1 MSRSNTINA
10 IIASR
15 KPIAEKTGKIIVHL
29 RNVSD
34 ALYDCSNLLTTALR
48 KSFSDEQKSIV
59 QEIQERQAEI
69 AHLTNS
75 LIPDQIKILDQ
86 LQSRFSRSTLNIG
99 VVGNAGQGKSTL
111 LQKLTGLADEEIPTG
126 AKGDCTGAAAII
138 ENVDV
143 AATYADIE
151 FYSESEFLEQVVAPY
166 YRNFGLPQPSTLSAF
181 SESLP
186 DEVKTQE
193 HYDEIEFIE
202 RLQKSLNE
210 YRPFFSEL
218 QKRIK
223 KSEIRKFTAKSD
235 ENGNHLSFWA
245 AVKSARVYC
254 RFPSL
259 AGEKISVGDTPGLG
273 DRVVLE
279 AEERLMKDFGRNI
292 DAIIMLRKVKERG
305 IRKEDVRLF
314 SLVKAAIPE
323 LPAEK
328 WTYFIVNVF
337 ANDKQNPVTAEAL
350 KFLSDDLRSSSLK
363 NIAEYIELDC
373 SDTTAVSKEFD
384 RILNGIASN
393 QSNLDQ
399 ILYTKRFEEV
409 QRLLRMVTNLA
420 TKLSDLFPKN
430 NSNDKEL
437 ILAQSMFRDD
447 VSGNLAVKLDDLAA
461 AKKEAQDHANE
472 VFLSAVKKI
481 ETDLQTIPGLPEV
494 MEMKKAA
501 AKDSLIGAF
510 SLYCQSIRRLT
521 VKYFNEL
528 DIALHK
534 IFDDLRD
541 EVKQCFIAEDGGK
554 LGNIIFQQENGQ
566 EKSWW
571 ASLADEIVTHGE
583 TPTAQKNA
591 KQIAEVIRQFETVT
605 LSFRSFLLPRVL
617 PCFNVLNT
625 DHQEHSPFGWKQG
638 LGIEQLIENLR
649 RAAENGVAKAIKL
662 LENCAAEPSIALFA
676 MVEDLHDAVCR
687 TGSSSAAQH
696 IWSSFYAAH
705 RSEIWQE
712 VFQQKEADTKFR
724 NDWHNK
730 VECLKNT
737 ADNIDM

>member
-1 MSRSNTINA
+1 MSRSNTINT

-15 KPIAEKTGKIIVHL
+15 QPIAEKTGRMIAHL
-29 RNVSD
+29 RKVTD
-34 ALYDCSNLLTTALR
+34 ALYGCSDLLTKSLQ
-48 KSFSDEQKSIV
+48 KSFADEQKSV
-59 QEIQERQAEI
+59 IQERQAEI
-69 AHLTNS
+69 THFVNN
-75 LIPDQIKILDQ
+75 LIPDHIKSLDQ
-86 LQSRFSRSTLNIG
+86 LQRRFNRSTLNIG

-126 AKGDCTGAAAII
+126 AKGDCTGAAAIL
-138 ENVDV
+138 ENADV
-143 AATYADIE
+143 TEAYADIE

-181 SESLP
+181 AESLP
-186 DEVKTQE
+186 DDVKTQE
-193 HYDEIEFIE
+193 RSDEIEFIE
-202 RLQKSLNE
+202 RLQNELHE

-235 ENGNHLSFWA
+235 ENGQYLSFWA

-259 AGEKISVGDTPGLG
+259 TGEKISLGDTPGLG
-273 DRVVLE
+273 DRAVLE

-292 DAIIMLRKVKERG
+292 DAIIMLRKVNIRG

-314 SLVKAAIPE
+314 SLVKSAIPE

-337 ANDKQNPVTAEAL
+337 ASDKQIPATVEAL
-350 KFLSDDLRSSSLK
+350 KFLPEDFRNSSLK

-373 SDTTAVSKEFD
+373 SDTAAVHKEFD
-384 RILNGIASN
+384 RILNGIAGN
-393 QSNLDQ
+393 QSTLDQ

-409 QRLLRMVTNLA
+409 QRLLHSVTDLTA
-420 TKLSDLFPKN
+420 KLSALFPKN
-430 NSNDKEL
+430 NSIDKDAMQ
-437 ILAQSMFRDD
+437 AQSMFQDD
-447 VSGNLAVKLDDLAA
+447 ISGNLAVKLNDLVTT
-461 AKKEAQDHANE
+461 KKEAQYHANE
-472 VFLSAVKKI
+472 VFLNAVKKI
-481 ETDLQTIPGLPEV
+481 ETDLKTIPGLPEPID
-494 MEMKKAA
+494 MKKTA
-501 AKDSLIGAF
+501 AKNRMTDAF
-510 SLYCQSIRRLT
+510 SLYCQLIRRLT

-528 DIALHK
+528 DITLHQ

-541 EVKQCFIAEDGGK
+541 EVKQCFLAEDGGK
-554 LGNIIFQQENGQ
+554 LGKVVFQQENGK

-571 ASLADEIVTHGE
+571 ASLADEIATLGE
-583 TPTAQKNA
+583 TPKAQENA
-591 KQIAEVIRQFETVT
+591 KQIADVIRQFETVT

-625 DHQEHSPFGWKQG
+625 DREEHSTFGWKQG
-638 LGIEQLIENLR
+638 LDIEQLIENLR
-649 RAAENGVAKAIKL
+649 RAAEKGVANAIKL
-662 LENCAAEPSIALFA
+662 LENCAAEPSVALFA
-676 MVEDLHDAVCR
+676 IVEDLHDAVFR
-687 TGSSSAAQH
+687 TGSSLAAQH

-712 VFQQKEADTKFR
+712 VFQQKEADTKFC
-724 NDWHNK
+724 NEWQDK
-730 VECLKNT
+730 VEHLKNT
-737 ADNIDM
+737 ARNIEV

>member
-15 KPIAEKTGKIIVHL
+15 KPIAEKTAKIIVHL
-29 RNVSD
+29 RNVIDTLYTCSD
-34 ALYDCSNLLTTALR
+34 MLTKSLQ
-48 KSFSDEQKSIV
+48 KSFADEQKSV
-59 QEIQERQAEI
+59 IQERQTEI
-69 AHLTNS
+69 AHFVNN
-75 LIPDQIKILDQ
+75 LIPNHIKNLEQ
-86 LQSRFSRSTLNIG
+86 LQRRFSRSTLNIG

-138 ENVDV
+138 ENADV
-143 AATYADIE
+143 TEAYADLE

-181 SESLP
+181 AESLP

-193 HYDEIEFIE
+193 RYDEIEFIE

-273 DRVVLE
+273 DRAVLE
-279 AEERLMKDFGRNI
+279 AEERLMKDFGRSI

-337 ANDKQNPVTAEAL
+337 ASDKQVPATTEAL
-350 KFLSDDLRSSSLK
+350 KFLPEDFRNSSLK
-363 NIAEYIELDC
+363 NITEYIELDC
-373 SDTTAVSKEFD
+373 SDTTAVHKEFD
-384 RILNGIASN
+384 RILNGIAGN
-393 QSNLDQ
+393 QSALDQ

-409 QRLLRMVTNLA
+409 QRLLHSVTDLA
-420 TKLSDLFPKN
+420 VKLSALFPKHL
-430 NSNDKEL
+430 SNDNNFV
-437 ILAQSMFRDD
+437 LAQSMFRNTI
-447 VSGNLAVKLDDLAA
+447 SGNLAVKLGDLAA
-461 AKKEAQDHANE
+461 TKKEAQYRPNE
-472 VFLSAVKKI
+472 VFLNAVKKI
-481 ETDLQTIPGLPEV
+481 ETDLKTIPGLPEP
-494 MEMKKAA
+494 MDMKRAA
-501 AKDSLIGAF
+501 NQDSLVGAF

-521 VKYFNEL
+521 VKYFNDL
-528 DIALHK
+528 DFVLHK
-534 IFDDLRD
+534 IFEDLQN

-554 LGNIIFQQENGQ
+554 LGNVVFQQENGK

-571 ASLADEIVTHGE
+571 TLFADEIAALGE
-583 TPTAQKNA
+583 TPPEQENA

-625 DHQEHSPFGWKQG
+625 DREEHIPFGWKQG

-662 LENCAAEPSIALFA
+662 LENCAAEPAVALFA
-676 MVEDLHDAVCR
+676 TLEDLHDAVFR
-687 TGSSSAAQH
+687 TGSSSTAQQ
-696 IWSSFYAAH
+696 IWSSFYSAH
-705 RSEIWQE
+705 RNEIWQE
-712 VFQQKEADTKFR
+712 VFQQKEADSKFR
-724 NDWHNK
+724 NDWQNN
-730 VECLKNT
+730 VERLKNT
-737 ADNIDM
+737 AHNVEM

>member
-1 MSRSNTINA
+1 MSRSNTINT
-10 IIASR
+10 IIANR
-15 KPIAEKTGKIIVHL
+15 KPIAEKTGKIIVQL
-29 RNVSD
+29 RKVTD
-34 ALYDCSNLLTTALR
+34 ALYSCSDLLT
-48 KSFSDEQKSIV
+48 KSLQKHFADEQKSV
-59 QEIQERQAEI
+59 FQERQAEI
-69 AHLTNS
+69 AHFVNN
-75 LIPDQIKILDQ
+75 LIPDQIKSLDQ
-86 LQSRFSRSTLNIG
+86 LQRRFSRSTLNIG

-138 ENVDV
+138 ENADV
-143 AATYADIE
+143 TETYADIE

-193 HYDEIEFIE
+193 RYDEIVFIE

-235 ENGNHLSFWA
+235 ENGHHLSIWA

-259 AGEKISVGDTPGLG
+259 AGEKISLGDTPGLG
-273 DRVVLE
+273 DRAVLE
-279 AEERLMKDFGRNI
+279 PEERLMKDFGRNI

-314 SLVKAAIPE
+314 SLIKAAIPE

-337 ANDKQNPVTAEAL
+337 ASDKQVPATAEAL
-350 KFLSDDLRSSSLK
+350 KFLPEDFRNSSLK
-363 NIAEYIELDC
+363 NIAEYLELDC
-373 SDTTAVSKEFD
+373 SDTTAVHKEFD
-384 RILNGIASN
+384 RILNGIADN
-393 QSNLDQ
+393 QSVLDQ

-409 QRLLRMVTNLA
+409 QRLLHNVTDLA
-420 TKLSDLFPKN
+420 AKLSALFPKN
-430 NSNDKEL
+430 NSIDKDSMQ
-437 ILAQSMFRDD
+437 AQSMFQDEIN
-447 VSGNLAVKLDDLAA
+447 GNLAFKLDELATTKKA
-461 AKKEAQDHANE
+461 AQYRANE
-472 VFLSAVKKI
+472 VFLNAVKKI
-481 ETDLQTIPGLPEV
+481 ETDLKTISGLPEPID
-494 MEMKKAA
+494 MKKAA
-501 AKDSLIGAF
+501 AKDSLTSAF
-510 SLYCQSIRRLT
+510 SSYCQSIRRDT
-521 VKYFNEL
+521 VKHFNEL

-554 LGNIIFQQENGQ
+554 LGNVVFQQENGK

-571 ASLADEIVTHGE
+571 ASLADEIATLGE
-583 TPTAQKNA
+583 TPTAQENA

-625 DHQEHSPFGWKQG
+625 DREEHIPFGWKQG
-638 LGIEQLIENLR
+638 LEIEQLIENLR
-649 RAAENGVAKAIKL
+649 RAAEKGVVNAIKL

-676 MVEDLHDAVCR
+676 MVEDLHDAVFR
-687 TGSSSAAQH
+687 TGSSSIAQR

-705 RSEIWQE
+705 RSEIWQDI
-712 VFQQKEADTKFR
+712 FQQKEADAKFC
-724 NDWHNK
+724 NDWQDKIEH
-730 VECLKNT
+730 LKNI
-737 ADNIDM
+737 ARNVEM